1 MLSKV
6 RSTEK
11 STNKK
16 EIGDING
23 SHDIYFV
30 CDLYKE
36 QRTSGGVSVM
46 SDTLVCD
53 VRHFGVCDVRHF
65 GDGRGGVAA
74 QNTRNCT

>member
-23 SHDIYFV
+23 SQYMYFV

-46 SDTLVCD
+46 SDTLCD
-53 VRHFGVCDVRHF
+53 VRHFGVCDVRHL
-65 GDGRGGVAA
+65 GDGGGG
-74 QNTRNCT
+74 REEE